1 MDEIYVTFLKEFTR
15 GRSDVLRM
23 FHSVMRQIL
32 WLKEPLPISALDFMH
47 TRFPR
52 KEDRYNVGD
61 ILNLMV
67 SLLSGANEMST
78 PVCPLH
84 ASFYDFLL
92 DKERSGEFYI
102 PQDDVHHDLAV
113 TSLSVMQAGLQ
124 FNICGLEI
132 SYVANSEVADLDK
145 RVEENIPSYLLYACQ
160 FWAAHLQDAA
170 FDVEVAKLVGEFV
183 TGKYILFW
191 LEALGV
197 CKLIGKAYWALRA
210 AEEWLQVRSCI
221 ASCYHVDDQLT
232 GTDGV

>member
-1 MDEIYVTFLKEFTR
+1 M
-15 GRSDVLRM
+15 
-23 FHSVMRQIL
+23 
-32 WLKEPLPISALDFMH
+32 
-47 TRFPR
+47 
-52 KEDRYNVGD
+52 GD

-78 PVCPLH
+78 PVRPLH

-102 PQDDVHHDLAV
+102 AQDDVHHDLAV
-113 TSLSVMQAGLQ
+113 ASLSVMQAGLQ
-124 FNICGLEI
+124 FNICGLET

-160 FWAAHLQDAA
+160 FWATHLQGVA
-170 FDVEVAKLVGEFV
+170 FDVELPGLVGQFV

-197 CKLIGKAYWALRA
+197 SKMIGKAYWALRSV
-210 AEEWLQVRSCI
+210 EGWFEVRSCV
-221 ASCYHVDDQLT
+221 ASCYHVNDQWT